1 MGVFPDFLKISP
13 PEYNTFLN
21 FTYNFILLHMVS
33 INSFYLY

>member
-21 FTYNFILLHMVS
+21 VIYNLILLHG
-33 INSFYLY
+33 LH